1 MKVRHMKLVNR
12 LLSIFL
18 ICFVTLSGGEKK
30 KALVEYVGS
39 TQCPYCPEVTVLLDR
54 YQDPSH
60 ADYFGKDIV
69 DDMVV
74 VRYHTYN
81 PGYGDPMYATIGG
94 NTCDT
99 DFTCVRF
106 NGWESNKDE
115 VAWYKVGGVPKV
127 LIDGQ
132 VTGSY
137 LDEVKATQA
146 ETTPVKI
153 SLKGSRF
160 DDLTVNVKVTISSD
174 TDLSAEPLY
183 LFVMATIDSVHY
195 AGYNGETEHEQVFLG
210 FIGDTGPGGFGK
222 ELTLNK
228 DQPIEWT
235 DTWTMKSDYPNE
247 AHGRDLGLISDWN
260 TTVWD
265 KKNMNLVAFVQHK
278 TTLEVVQAEMIS
290 RRNYVASQP
299 PVLSAITDVTIG
311 EDSTTVVFASA
322 TDPDGDPLTYSA
334 TADTSAIV
342 FQVSNDTVTVKPLI
356 NWNGSSVVTVA
367 VTDGYA
373 SAEQSFTLTVTAAPD
388 PPGAFA
394 WTDPASE
401 NDSIVVTSSNG
412 GDRFSI
418 GWDSSVDPDGDA
430 VTYKLAI
437 SHPPHS
443 VPTVTTQ
450 SFSGTSRSF
459 SYAEFIGLWP
469 SSLQMINRLNYKF
482 DVYAYS
488 GNDSMAITG
497 TRQLLVER
505 SGDLN
510 TESIGIPNS
519 FVLHPNYPNP
529 FNPETQIRFEIP
541 YAGNVDLSIYNLLGM
556 KVRTLYAGQKSA
568 GVFEYKWDGKND
580 HNQSVSGGVY
590 IYKLQGGQQMQMRKM
605 ILLK

>member
-1 MKVRHMKLVNR
+1 MKVYRMKNANR
-12 LLSIFL
+12 FLSFIL
-18 ICFVTLSGGEKK
+18 IVFTSLSGGVKK

-39 TQCPYCPEVTVLLDR
+39 TQCPYCPQVTVLLDH

-94 NTCDT
+94 KTCDT
-99 DFTCVRF
+99 DFTCVRL
-106 NGWESNKDE
+106 NGEQKVE
-115 VAWYKVGGVPKV
+115 WYNVSGVPSV
-127 LIDGQ
+127 YIDGQ
-132 VTGSY
+132 KTGNY
-137 LDEVKATQA
+137 IDEVKATQA
-146 ETTPVKI
+146 ETTPVTI
-153 SLKGSRF
+153 SLKGSSF
-160 DDLTVNVKVTISSD
+160 DDLTVNIKVTVSSD
-174 TDLSAEPLY
+174 TDLSADPLY

-210 FIGDTGPGGFGK
+210 FIGDTGPGLGK
-222 ELTLNK
+222 ALTLNK
-228 DQPIEWT
+228 DQEIVWT
-235 DTWTMKSDYPNE
+235 NTWTMPSDYPNP
-247 AHGRDLGLISDWN
+247 ANGRDLGTITDWN

-265 KKNMNLVAFVQHK
+265 KKNMNLVAFVQNK

-290 RRNYVASQP
+290 RRNYVASLP
-299 PVLSAITDVTIG
+299 PVLSAISDITIG
-311 EDSTTVVFASA
+311 EDSTTIVFASA

-334 TADTSAIV
+334 TADTSAIA

-367 VTDGYA
+367 VTDGYT
-373 SAEQSFTLTVTAAPD
+373 SAEQSFNLTVTAAPD

-412 GDRFSI
+412 GDYFSI
-418 GWDSSVDPDGDA
+418 GWENSVDPDGDA

-437 SHPPHS
+437 SHPPHA
-443 VPTVTTQ
+443 VPTIMTQ
-450 SFSGTSRSF
+450 SFSGTFRSF
-459 SYAEFIGLWP
+459 SFAEFIGLWP

-482 DVYAYS
+482 NVYAYS
-488 GNDSMAITG
+488 GNDSTEITG
-497 TRQLLVER
+497 TRQLFVER
-505 SGDLN
+505 SGELN

-529 FNPETQIRFEIP
+529 FNPETQIRFEMP

-556 KVRTLYAGQKSA
+556 KVRTLYSGQKSA
-568 GVFEYKWDGKND
+568 GVFAFKWDGKND
-580 HNQSVSGGVY
+580 NNQSVSGGVY
-590 IYKLQGGQQMQMRKM
+590 IYKLQSGQDMQMHKM

>member
-1 MKVRHMKLVNR
+1 MKNANR
-12 LLSIFL
+12 FLSL
-18 ICFVTLSGGEKK
+18 ILIVFTSLSGGVKK

-39 TQCPYCPEVTVLLDR
+39 TQCPYCPQVTVLLDH

-81 PGYGDPMYATIGG
+81 PGYGDPMYAAIGS
-94 NTCDT
+94 NVSCAM
-99 DFTCVRF
+99 DFTCVRI
-106 NGWESNKDE
+106 NGEE
-115 VAWYKVGGVPKV
+115 AVEWYDISGVPSV
-127 LIDGQ
+127 FIDGKI
-132 VTGSY
+132 TNNY
-137 LDEVKATQA
+137 LSDVKTTQA
-146 ETTPVKI
+146 ETTPVTI
-153 SLKGSRF
+153 SLKGSSF
-160 DDLTVNVKVTISSD
+160 DDLTVNIKVTVSSD
-174 TDLSAEPLY
+174 TDLSVEPLY

-210 FIGDTGPGGFGK
+210 FIGDTGPGLGK
-222 ELTLNK
+222 ALTLNK

-235 DTWTMKSDYPNE
+235 DTWTMPSDYPNP
-247 AHGRDLGLISDWN
+247 ANGRDLGTITDWN

-278 TTLEVVQAEMIS
+278 TTLEVVQVEMIS
-290 RRNYVASQP
+290 RRNMSAMSQP
-299 PVLSAITDVTIG
+299 PVLSAISDVTIG
-311 EDSTTVVFASA
+311 EDSTTLVVASA

-334 TADTSAIV
+334 TADTSAIA
-342 FQVSNDTVTVKPLI
+342 FQVSNDTLTVKPLI

-394 WTDPASE
+394 WTDPSTE
-401 NDSIVVTSSNG
+401 NDSILVTSSNG
-412 GDRFSI
+412 SDSFSI
-418 GWDSSVDPDGDA
+418 GWENSVDPDGDA

-437 SHPPHS
+437 SHPPHT
-443 VPTVTTQ
+443 VPGIMTQ
-450 SFSGTSRSF
+450 SFSGTFRSF
-459 SYAEFIGLWP
+459 SFAEFIGLWP

-482 DVYAYS
+482 NVYAYS
-488 GNDSMAITG
+488 GNDSTEITG

-529 FNPETQIRFEIP
+529 FNPETQIRFEMP

-556 KVRTLYAGQKSA
+556 KVRTLYNGQKSA
-568 GVFEYKWDGKND
+568 GVFSFKWDGKND

-590 IYKLQGGQQMQMRKM
+590 IYKLQSGQQMQMHKM

>member
-1 MKVRHMKLVNR
+1 MKHINR
-12 LLSIFL
+12 LLPILL
-18 ICFVTLSGGEKK
+18 ICIVPLSAVEKK

-39 TQCPYCPEVTVLLDR
+39 TQCPACPGVTVLLDR

-94 NTCDT
+94 KTCDT
-99 DFTCVRF
+99 DFTCVRL
-106 NGWESNKDE
+106 NGQSDKVE
-115 VAWYKVGGVPKV
+115 WYNISGVPSIF
-127 LIDGQ
+127 IDGQ
-132 VTGSY
+132 KTNSY
-137 LDEVKATQA
+137 LADVQATQA

-153 SLKGSRF
+153 SLKGSSF
-160 DDLTVNVKVTISSD
+160 DSLTVNIKVTISSD

-195 AGYNGETEHEQVFLG
+195 AGANGETEHEQVFLG
-210 FIGDTGPGGFGK
+210 FIGDTGPGGLGK
-222 ELTLNK
+222 KLTLNK
-228 DQPIEWT
+228 DQAVEWT

-247 AHGRDLGLISDWN
+247 AHGRDLSAISDWN

-278 TTLEVVQAEMIS
+278 TTLEVVQVEMIS
-290 RRNYVASQP
+290 RRNYVASLP
-299 PVLSAITDVTIG
+299 PVLSAISDVTIG
-311 EDSTTVVFASA
+311 EDSTTMVFASA
-322 TDPDGDPLTYSA
+322 SDPDGDLLTYSA
-334 TADTSAIV
+334 TADTSAIA
-342 FQVSNDTVTVKPLI
+342 FEVSNDTVTVKPLKD
-356 NWNGSSVVTVA
+356 WNGSSVVTVA
-367 VTDGYA
+367 VTDSYT

-388 PPGAFA
+388 PPGPFA
-394 WTDPASE
+394 WTAPTSE
-401 NDSIVVTSSNG
+401 NDSIEVTNSNG
-412 GDRFSI
+412 SDSFSI
-418 GWDSSVDPDGDA
+418 GWSSSVDPDGDA

-437 SHPPHS
+437 SHPPHN
-443 VPTVTTQ
+443 VPTVMTE

-459 SYAEFIGLWP
+459 SFAEFIGLWP
-469 SSLQMINRLNYKF
+469 NSLQMINRLNYKF

-488 GNDSMAITG
+488 GNDSTAITG
-497 TRQLLVER
+497 TRQLFVER

-510 TESIGIPNS
+510 TESIGIPKS

-529 FNPETQIRFEIP
+529 FNPVTQIRFEMP

-556 KVRTLYAGQKSA
+556 KVKTLYTGQKSA
-568 GVFEYKWDGKND
+568 GDFSFKWNGKND
-580 HNQSVSGGVY
+580 NNQSVSGGVY
-590 IYKLQGGQQMQMRKM
+590 IYKLQSGQQMQMRKM

>member
-1 MKVRHMKLVNR
+1 MKLVNR

-18 ICFVTLSGGEKK
+18 ICFVPLSGGEKK

-39 TQCPYCPEVTVLLDR
+39 TQCPYCPQVTVLLDR

-94 NTCDT
+94 KDCAS
-99 DFTCVRF
+99 DFTCVRL
-106 NGWESNKDE
+106 NGEQKVE
-115 VAWYKVGGVPKV
+115 WYTISGVPTV
-127 LIDGQ
+127 FIDGQ
-132 VTGSY
+132 KTSNY

-153 SLKGSRF
+153 SLKGSSF
-160 DDLTVNVKVTISSD
+160 DDLTVNIKVTVSSD

-195 AGYNGETEHEQVFLG
+195 VGYNGETEHEQVFLG
-210 FIGDTGPGGFGK
+210 FIGDTGPGGLGK
-222 ELTLNK
+222 ALTLNK
-228 DQPIEWT
+228 DQAVEWT

-247 AHGRDLGLISDWN
+247 AHGRDLGTISDWN

-265 KKNMNLVAFVQHK
+265 KKNMNLVAFVQNK

-290 RRNYVASQP
+290 RRNMSAMSQP
-299 PVLSAITDVTIG
+299 PVLSAISDITIS
-311 EDSTTVVFASA
+311 EDSTTLVVASA
-322 TDPDGDPLTYSA
+322 TDPDGDPLIYSA
-334 TADTSAIV
+334 TADTSAIE

-356 NWNGSSVVTVA
+356 NWNGTSVVTIA
-367 VTDGYA
+367 VTDGFTSA
-373 SAEQSFTLTVTAAPD
+373 SQAFTLTVTAAPD

-394 WTDPASE
+394 WTDPTSE

-412 GDRFSI
+412 NDNFLI
-418 GWDSSVDPDGDA
+418 GWESSVDPDGDA

-443 VPTVTTQ
+443 VPGIMTQ
-450 SFSGTSRSF
+450 PFSSTSRSF
-459 SYAEFIGLWP
+459 AFAEFIGLWP

-482 DVYAYS
+482 NVYAYS
-488 GNDSMAITG
+488 GSDSTEVTG
-497 TRQLLVER
+497 TRQLFVER

-529 FNPETQIRFEIP
+529 FNPETQIRFEMP

-556 KVRTLYAGQKSA
+556 KVKTLYSGQKSA
-568 GVFEYKWDGKND
+568 GVFEFKWDGKND

>member
-1 MKVRHMKLVNR
+1 MKHINR
-12 LLSIFL
+12 LLPILL
-18 ICFVTLSGGEKK
+18 ICIVPLSAVEKK

-39 TQCPYCPEVTVLLDR
+39 TQCPACPGVTVLLDR

-94 NTCDT
+94 KTCDT
-99 DFTCVRF
+99 DFTCVRL
-106 NGWESNKDE
+106 NGQSDKVE
-115 VAWYKVGGVPKV
+115 WYNISGVPSIF
-127 LIDGQ
+127 IDGQ
-132 VTGSY
+132 KTNSY
-137 LDEVKATQA
+137 LADVQATQA

-153 SLKGSRF
+153 SLKGSSF
-160 DDLTVNVKVTISSD
+160 DSLTVNIKVTISSD

-195 AGYNGETEHEQVFLG
+195 AGANGETEHEQVFLG
-210 FIGDTGPGGFGK
+210 FIGDTGPGGLGK
-222 ELTLNK
+222 KLTLNK
-228 DQPIEWT
+228 DQAVEWT

-247 AHGRDLGLISDWN
+247 AHGRDLSAISDWN

-278 TTLEVVQAEMIS
+278 TTLEVVQVEMIS
-290 RRNYVASQP
+290 RRNYVASLP
-299 PVLSAITDVTIG
+299 PVLSAISDVTIE
-311 EDSTTVVFASA
+311 EDSTTMVFASA
-322 TDPDGDPLTYSA
+322 TDPDGDLLTYSA
-334 TADTSAIV
+334 TADTSAIA
-342 FQVSNDTVTVKPLI
+342 FEVSNDTVTVKPLKD
-356 NWNGSSVVTVA
+356 WNGSSVVTVA
-367 VTDGYA
+367 VTDSYT

-388 PPGAFA
+388 PPGPFA
-394 WTDPASE
+394 WTAPTSE
-401 NDSIVVTSSNG
+401 NDSIEVTNSNG
-412 GDRFSI
+412 SDSFSI
-418 GWDSSVDPDGDA
+418 GWSSSVDPDGDA

-437 SHPPHS
+437 SHPPHN
-443 VPTVTTQ
+443 VPTVMTE

-459 SYAEFIGLWP
+459 SFAEFIGLWP
-469 SSLQMINRLNYKF
+469 NSLQMINRLNYKF

-488 GNDSMAITG
+488 GNDSTAITG
-497 TRQLLVER
+497 TRQLFVER

-529 FNPETQIRFEIP
+529 FNPVTQIRFEMP

-556 KVRTLYAGQKSA
+556 KVKTLYTGQKSA
-568 GVFEYKWDGKND
+568 GDFSFKWNGKND
-580 HNQSVSGGVY
+580 NNQSVSGGVY
-590 IYKLQGGQQMQMRKM
+590 IYKLQSGQQMQMRKM

>member
-1 MKVRHMKLVNR
+1 MKHINR
-12 LLSIFL
+12 LLPILL
-18 ICFVTLSGGEKK
+18 ICIVPLSAVEKK

-39 TQCPYCPEVTVLLDR
+39 TQCPACPGVTVLLDR

-94 NTCDT
+94 KTCDT
-99 DFTCVRF
+99 DFTCVRL
-106 NGWESNKDE
+106 NGQSDKVE
-115 VAWYKVGGVPKV
+115 WYNISGVPTIF
-127 LIDGQ
+127 IDGQ
-132 VTGSY
+132 KTNSY
-137 LDEVKATQA
+137 LADVQATQA

-153 SLKGSRF
+153 SLKGSSF
-160 DDLTVNVKVTISSD
+160 DSLTVNIKVTISSD

-195 AGYNGETEHEQVFLG
+195 AGANGETEHEQVFLG
-210 FIGDTGPGGFGK
+210 FIGDTGPGGLGK
-222 ELTLNK
+222 KLTLNK
-228 DQPIEWT
+228 DQAVEWT

-247 AHGRDLGLISDWN
+247 AHGRDLSAISDWN
-260 TTVWD
+260 TTAWD

-278 TTLEVVQAEMIS
+278 TTLEVVQVEMIS
-290 RRNYVASQP
+290 RRNYVASLP
-299 PVLSAITDVTIG
+299 PVLSAISDVTIG
-311 EDSTTVVFASA
+311 EDSTTMVFASA
-322 TDPDGDPLTYSA
+322 SDPDGDLLTYSA
-334 TADTSAIV
+334 TADTSAIA
-342 FQVSNDTVTVKPLI
+342 FEVSNDTVTVKPLKD
-356 NWNGSSVVTVA
+356 WNGSSVVTVA
-367 VTDGYA
+367 VTDSYT

-388 PPGAFA
+388 PPGPFA
-394 WTDPASE
+394 WTAPTSE
-401 NDSIVVTSSNG
+401 NDSIEVTNSNG
-412 GDRFSI
+412 SDSFSI
-418 GWDSSVDPDGDA
+418 GWSSSVDPDGDA

-437 SHPPHS
+437 SHPPHN
-443 VPTVTTQ
+443 VPTVMTE

-459 SYAEFIGLWP
+459 SFAEFIGLWP

-488 GNDSMAITG
+488 GNDSTAITG
-497 TRQLLVER
+497 ARQLFVER

-529 FNPETQIRFEIP
+529 FNPVTQIRFEMP

-556 KVRTLYAGQKSA
+556 KVKTLYTGQKSA
-568 GVFEYKWDGKND
+568 GDFSFKWNGKND
-580 HNQSVSGGVY
+580 NNQSVSGGVY
-590 IYKLQGGQQMQMRKM
+590 IYKLQSGQQMQMRKM

>member
-1 MKVRHMKLVNR
+1 MKHINR
-12 LLSIFL
+12 LLPILL
-18 ICFVTLSGGEKK
+18 ICIVPLSAVEKK

-39 TQCPYCPEVTVLLDR
+39 TQCPACPGVTVLLDR

-94 NTCDT
+94 KTCDT
-99 DFTCVRF
+99 DFTCVRL
-106 NGWESNKDE
+106 NGQSDKVE
-115 VAWYKVGGVPKV
+115 WYNISGVPSIF
-127 LIDGQ
+127 IDGQ
-132 VTGSY
+132 KTNSY
-137 LDEVKATQA
+137 LADVQATQA

-153 SLKGSRF
+153 SLKGSSF
-160 DDLTVNVKVTISSD
+160 DSLTVNIKVTISSD

-195 AGYNGETEHEQVFLG
+195 AGANGETEHEQVFLG
-210 FIGDTGPGGFGK
+210 FIGDTGPGGLGK
-222 ELTLNK
+222 KLTLNK
-228 DQPIEWT
+228 DQAVEWT

-247 AHGRDLGLISDWN
+247 AHGRDLSAISDWN

-278 TTLEVVQAEMIS
+278 TTLEVVQVEMIS
-290 RRNYVASQP
+290 RRNYVASLP
-299 PVLSAITDVTIG
+299 PVLSAISDVTIG
-311 EDSTTVVFASA
+311 EDSTTMVFASA
-322 TDPDGDPLTYSA
+322 TDPDGDLLTYSA
-334 TADTSAIV
+334 TADTSAIA
-342 FQVSNDTVTVKPLI
+342 FEVSNDTVTVKPLKD
-356 NWNGSSVVTVA
+356 WNGSSVVTVA
-367 VTDGYA
+367 VTDSYT

-388 PPGAFA
+388 PPGPFA
-394 WTDPASE
+394 WTAPTSE
-401 NDSIVVTSSNG
+401 NDSIEVTNSNG
-412 GDRFSI
+412 SDSFSI
-418 GWDSSVDPDGDA
+418 GWSSSVDPDGDA

-437 SHPPHS
+437 SHPPHN
-443 VPTVTTQ
+443 VPTVMTE

-459 SYAEFIGLWP
+459 SFAEFIGLWP
-469 SSLQMINRLNYKF
+469 NSLQMINRLNYKF

-488 GNDSMAITG
+488 GNDSTAITG
-497 TRQLLVER
+497 TRQLFVER

-519 FVLHPNYPNP
+519 FILHPNYPNP
-529 FNPETQIRFEIP
+529 FNPVTQIRFEIP

-556 KVRTLYAGQKSA
+556 KVKTLYTGQKSA
-568 GVFEYKWDGKND
+568 GVFSFKWNGKND
-580 HNQSVSGGVY
+580 NNQSVSGGVY
-590 IYKLQGGQQMQMRKM
+590 IYKLQSGQQMQMRKM

>member
-1 MKVRHMKLVNR
+1 MKHIN
-12 LLSIFL
+12 LLLPILL
-18 ICFVTLSGGEKK
+18 ICIVPLSAVEKK

-39 TQCPYCPEVTVLLDR
+39 TQCPACPGVTVLLDR

-94 NTCDT
+94 KTCDT
-99 DFTCVRF
+99 DFTCVRL
-106 NGWESNKDE
+106 NGQSDKVE
-115 VAWYKVGGVPKV
+115 WYNISGVPSIF
-127 LIDGQ
+127 IDGQ
-132 VTGSY
+132 KTNSY
-137 LDEVKATQA
+137 LADVQATQA

-153 SLKGSRF
+153 SLKGSSF
-160 DDLTVNVKVTISSD
+160 DSLTVNIKVTISSD

-195 AGYNGETEHEQVFLG
+195 AGANGETEHEQVFLG
-210 FIGDTGPGGFGK
+210 FIGDTGPGGLGK
-222 ELTLNK
+222 KLTLNK
-228 DQPIEWT
+228 DQAVEWT

-247 AHGRDLGLISDWN
+247 AHGRDLSAISDWN

-278 TTLEVVQAEMIS
+278 TTLEVVQVEMIS
-290 RRNYVASQP
+290 RRNYVASLP
-299 PVLSAITDVTIG
+299 PVLSAISDVTIG
-311 EDSTTVVFASA
+311 EDSTTMVFASA
-322 TDPDGDPLTYSA
+322 TDPDGDLLTYSA
-334 TADTSAIV
+334 TADTSAIA
-342 FQVSNDTVTVKPLI
+342 FEVSNDTVTVKPLKD
-356 NWNGSSVVTVA
+356 WNGSSVVTVA
-367 VTDGYA
+367 VTDSYT

-388 PPGAFA
+388 PPGPFA
-394 WTDPASE
+394 WTAPTSE
-401 NDSIVVTSSNG
+401 NDSIEVTNSNG
-412 GDRFSI
+412 SDSFSI
-418 GWDSSVDPDGDA
+418 GWSSSVDPDGDA

-437 SHPPHS
+437 SHPPHN
-443 VPTVTTQ
+443 VPTVMTE

-459 SYAEFIGLWP
+459 SFAEFIGLWP
-469 SSLQMINRLNYKF
+469 NSLQMINRLNYKF

-488 GNDSMAITG
+488 GNDSTAITG
-497 TRQLLVER
+497 ARQLFVER

-529 FNPETQIRFEIP
+529 FNPVTQIRFEMP

-556 KVRTLYAGQKSA
+556 KVKTLYTGQKSA
-568 GVFEYKWDGKND
+568 GVFSFKWNGKND
-580 HNQSVSGGVY
+580 NNQSVSGGVY
-590 IYKLQGGQQMQMRKM
+590 IYKLQSGQQMQMRKM

>member
-1 MKVRHMKLVNR
+1 MKVYRMKNANR
-12 LLSIFL
+12 FL
-18 ICFVTLSGGEKK
+18 FFILIVFTSLSGGVKK

-39 TQCPYCPEVTVLLDR
+39 TQCPYCPQVTVLLDR

-99 DFTCVRF
+99 DFTCVRL
-106 NGWESNKDE
+106 NGQSDKVE
-115 VAWYKVGGVPKV
+115 WYNISGVPSIF
-127 LIDGQ
+127 IDGKL
-132 VTGSY
+132 TNSY
-137 LDEVKATQA
+137 LADVQATQA
-146 ETTPVKI
+146 ETTPVTI
-153 SLKGSRF
+153 SLKGSSF
-160 DDLTVNVKVTISSD
+160 DDLTVNIKVTVSSD

-210 FIGDTGPGGFGK
+210 FIGDTGPGGLGK
-222 ELTLNK
+222 ALTLNK
-228 DQPIEWT
+228 DQAVEWT
-235 DTWTMKSDYPNE
+235 ETWTMKSDYPNE
-247 AHGRDLGLISDWN
+247 AHGRDLGTITDWN

-278 TTLEVVQAEMIS
+278 TTLEVVQVEMIS
-290 RRNYVASQP
+290 RRNYVSSLP
-299 PVLSAITDVTIG
+299 PVLSAITDVSIE
-311 EDSTTVVFASA
+311 EDSTTIVIASA
-322 TDPDGDPLTYSA
+322 TDPEGDPLTYSA
-334 TADTSAIV
+334 TADTSAIE
-342 FQVSNDTVTVKPLI
+342 FQVSNDTVTVKPLL

-367 VTDGYA
+367 VTDGFTSA
-373 SAEQSFTLTVTAAPD
+373 AEQSFTLTVTAAPD

-394 WTDPASE
+394 WTSPSSE
-401 NDSIVVTSSNG
+401 NDSIEVTSSNG
-412 GDRFSI
+412 GDYFSI
-418 GWDSSVDPDGDA
+418 GWENSVDPDGDA

-437 SHPPHS
+437 SHPPFS
-443 VPTVTTQ
+443 LPTVFTEP
-450 SFSGTSRSF
+450 FSGTLRSF
-459 SYAEFIGLWP
+459 SFAEFIGLWP

-488 GNDSMAITG
+488 GNDSTVITG
-497 TRQLLVER
+497 TRQLLVKR

-529 FNPETQIRFEIP
+529 FNPETHIRFEIP
-541 YAGNVDLSIYNLLGM
+541 YAGNVDLSIYNLRGM
-556 KVRTLYAGQKSA
+556 KVKTLYSGQKSA
-568 GVFEYKWDGKND
+568 GVYSFKWNGKND
-580 HNQSVSGGVY
+580 NNQSVSGGVY
-590 IYKLQGGQQMQMRKM
+590 IYKLQSGKQMQMHKM

>member
-1 MKVRHMKLVNR
+1 MKVSHMKLVNR
-12 LLSIFL
+12 LLFIFL
-18 ICFVTLSGGEKK
+18 ICFVTLSAGEKK

-39 TQCPYCPEVTVLLDR
+39 TQCPYCPQVTVLLDR

-94 NTCDT
+94 KTCDT
-99 DFTCVRF
+99 DFTCVRL
-106 NGWESNKDE
+106 NGEQKVE
-115 VAWYKVGGVPKV
+115 WYKITGVPTV
-127 LIDGQ
+127 FIDGQ
-132 VTGSY
+132 KTSNY
-137 LDEVKATQA
+137 LEEVKATQA

-153 SLKGSRF
+153 SFKGSSF
-160 DDLTVNVKVTISSD
+160 DDLTVNIKVTVSSD

-195 AGYNGETEHEQVFLG
+195 VGYNGETEHEQVFLG
-210 FIGDTGPGGFGK
+210 FIGDTGPGGLGK
-222 ELTLNK
+222 ALTLNK

-247 AHGRDLGLISDWN
+247 AHGRDLGTISDWN

-265 KKNMNLVAFVQHK
+265 KKNMNLVAFVQNK

-290 RRNYVASQP
+290 RRNMSAMSQP
-299 PVLSAITDVTIG
+299 PVLSAISDITIS
-311 EDSTTVVFASA
+311 EDSTTLVVASA
-322 TDPDGDPLTYSA
+322 TDPDGDPLIYSA
-334 TADTSAIV
+334 TADTSAIE
-342 FQVSNDTVTVKPLI
+342 FQVSNNEVTVKPLI
-356 NWNGSSVVTVA
+356 NWNGTSVVTVK
-367 VTDGYA
+367 VTDGYT

-394 WTDPASE
+394 WTDPTSE
-401 NDSIVVTSSNG
+401 NDTIVVTSTNG
-412 GDRFSI
+412 NDNFSI
-418 GWDSSVDPDGDA
+418 GWESSVDPDGDA

-443 VPTVTTQ
+443 VPGVMTQ

-459 SYAEFIGLWP
+459 TFAEFIGLWP

-482 DVYAYS
+482 NVYAYS
-488 GNDSMAITG
+488 GNDSTEVTG
-497 TRQLLVER
+497 TRQLFVER

-529 FNPETQIRFEIP
+529 FNPETQIRFEMP

-556 KVRTLYAGQKSA
+556 KVKTLYAGQKSA
-568 GVFEYKWDGKND
+568 GVFEFKWDGKND

-590 IYKLQGGQQMQMRKM
+590 IYKLQSGQQMQMRKM

>member
-1 MKVRHMKLVNR
+1 MKNANR
-12 LLSIFL
+12 FLSVIL
-18 ICFVTLSGGEKK
+18 ITFVSLSGGEKK

-39 TQCPYCPEVTVLLDR
+39 TQCPTCPSVTVLLDR

-74 VRYHTYN
+74 VRYHTPIPN
-81 PGYGDPMYATIGG
+81 PGDPMYATIGG
-94 NTCDT
+94 KTCET
-99 DFTCVRF
+99 DFSCFRF
-106 NGWESNKDE
+106 NPENE
-115 VAWYKVGGVPKV
+115 VAWYKVGGVPSIF
-127 LIDGQ
+127 IDGQ
-132 VTGSY
+132 KTFNY
-137 LDEVKATQA
+137 IEEVKATQA
-146 ETTPVKI
+146 ETTPVTI

-210 FIGDTGPGGFGK
+210 FIGDTGPGGLGK
-222 ELTLNK
+222 KLTLNK
-228 DQPIEWT
+228 DQAVEWT

-247 AHGRDLGLISDWN
+247 AHGRDLSAISDWN

-278 TTLEVVQAEMIS
+278 TTLEVVQVEMIS
-290 RRNYVASQP
+290 RRNYVASLP
-299 PVLSAITDVTIG
+299 PVLSAISDVTIG
-311 EDSTTVVFASA
+311 EDSTTMVFASA
-322 TDPDGDPLTYSA
+322 SDPDGDLLTYSA
-334 TADTSAIV
+334 TADTSAIA
-342 FQVSNDTVTVKPLI
+342 FEVSNDTVTVKPLKD
-356 NWNGSSVVTVA
+356 WNGSSVVTVA
-367 VTDGYA
+367 VTDSYT

-388 PPGAFA
+388 PPGPFA
-394 WTDPASE
+394 WTAPTSE
-401 NDSIVVTSSNG
+401 NDSIEVTNSNG
-412 GDRFSI
+412 SDSFSI
-418 GWDSSVDPDGDA
+418 GWSSSVDPDGDA

-437 SHPPHS
+437 SHPPHN
-443 VPTVTTQ
+443 VPTVMTE

-459 SYAEFIGLWP
+459 SFAEFIGLWP
-469 SSLQMINRLNYKF
+469 NSLQMINRLNYKF

-488 GNDSMAITG
+488 GNDSTAITG
-497 TRQLLVER
+497 TRQLFVER

-510 TESIGIPNS
+510 TESIGIPKS

-529 FNPETQIRFEIP
+529 FNPVTQIRFEMP

-556 KVRTLYAGQKSA
+556 KVKTLYTGQKSA
-568 GVFEYKWDGKND
+568 GDFSFKWNGKND
-580 HNQSVSGGVY
+580 NNQSVSGGVY
-590 IYKLQGGQQMQMRKM
+590 IYKLQSGQQMQMRKM

>member
-1 MKVRHMKLVNR
+1 MKNSNR
-12 LLSIFL
+12 FLLIIL
-18 ICFVTLSGGEKK
+18 IAFTSLSGGVKK
-30 KALVEYVGS
+30 KALVEYMGS
-39 TQCPYCPEVTVLLDR
+39 TQCPYCPQVTVLLDH
-54 YQDPSH
+54 YQNPSH

-81 PGYGDPMYATIGG
+81 PGYGDPLYATIGG
-94 NTCDT
+94 KTCDT
-99 DFTCVRF
+99 DFTCVRI
-106 NGWESNKDE
+106 NGQEKVE
-115 VAWYKVGGVPKV
+115 WYKISGVPSV
-127 LIDGQ
+127 YIDGQ
-132 VTGSY
+132 KTGNY
-137 LDEVKATQA
+137 LAEVKATQA
-146 ETTPVKI
+146 ETTPVTI
-153 SLKGSRF
+153 SLKGSSF

-210 FIGDTGPGGFGK
+210 FIGDTGPGGLGK
-222 ELTLNK
+222 ALTLNK
-228 DQPIEWT
+228 DQAVEWT

-247 AHGRDLGLISDWN
+247 AHGRDKGMISDWN

-265 KKNMNLVAFVQHK
+265 GKNMNLVAFVQNK

-290 RRNYVASQP
+290 RRNYVVSLP
-299 PVLSAITDVTIG
+299 PVLSSISDVTIG
-311 EDSTTVVFASA
+311 EDSTTIVFASA
-322 TDPDGDPLTYSA
+322 TDADNDPLTYSA
-334 TADTSAIV
+334 TADTSAIS

-367 VTDGYA
+367 VTDGYT
-373 SAEQSFTLTVTAAPD
+373 SVEQSFTLTVTAAPD

-394 WTDPASE
+394 WTDPSTE
-401 NDSIVVTSSNG
+401 NDSIMVTSSNG
-412 GDRFSI
+412 SDNFSI
-418 GWDSSVDPDGDA
+418 GWENSVDPDGDA

-437 SHPPHS
+437 SHPPHA
-443 VPTVTTQ
+443 VPTIMTQ
-450 SFSGTSRSF
+450 SFSGTFRSF
-459 SYAEFIGLWP
+459 SFAEFIGLWP

-488 GNDSMAITG
+488 GNDSTAITG
-497 TRQLLVER
+497 TRQLFVER

-529 FNPETQIRFEIP
+529 FNPETQIRFEMP

-556 KVRTLYAGQKSA
+556 KVRTLYSGQKSA
-568 GVFEYKWDGKND
+568 GVFAFKWDGKND
-580 HNQSVSGGVY
+580 NNQSVSGGVY
-590 IYKLQGGQQMQMRKM
+590 IYKLQSGQQMQIRKM